1 MPATQRDKNSH
12 EMYVKYQGSRK
23 PPDDAVLL
31 NAREAA
37 YVLRVSYK
45 TVLEYAARKKNR
57 PPVTYLSVNVLR
69 FPRAAL
75 IRWAEKQGSQSCSA

>member
-1 MPATQRDKNSH
+1 MPEAQRNKNSH
-12 EMYVKYQGSRK
+12 EMYLKYHGPRK
-23 PPDDAVLL
+23 PPDDAIYL

-45 TVLEYAARKKNR
+45 TILEYVGRRRNK
-57 PPVTYLSVNVLR
+57 PPVTYLSPNVLR

-75 IRWAEKQGSQSCSA
+75 LEWAAKQGN